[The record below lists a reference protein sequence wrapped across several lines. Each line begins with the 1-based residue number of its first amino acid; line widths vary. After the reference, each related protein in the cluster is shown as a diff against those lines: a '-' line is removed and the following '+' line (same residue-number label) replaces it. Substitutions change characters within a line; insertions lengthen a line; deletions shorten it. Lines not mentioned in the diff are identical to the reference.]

1 MKQIVSYLVQNTSS
15 LLTIIFNIHDQT
27 SLHNLEIC
35 RKTHGPQFFMF
46 VSIHQ
51 PQNNIHNW
59 SKVWETMRGR
69 GANSRR

>member
-1 MKQIVSYLVQNTSS
+1 MKQVVSHLAKNTCS

-35 RKTHGPQFFMF
+35 RKTHDPQFFMF

-59 SKVWETMRGR
+59 SKVQETVRGE
-69 GANSRR
+69 NPRR